1 MHANLNIEEI
11 MTKIQ
16 KISTFG
22 ILLLVIVGII
32 AFPTVKKSIN
42 AKKADKDSQKE
53 LQKPKPVTMNSRTLE
68 VSAEIIR
75 THAMNDQTVTT
86 GNIIPA
92 EEVDLSFETSG
103 KVVAIYFAEGAKVQ
117 KGELLAKINDKPLQ
131 AQLKKL
137 ETQVPLAKD
146 RVYRQK
152 KLLEKNAVSQEA
164 YESVMTEYDKL
175 MADIELVKSNIAQTE
190 LYAPFDGVIGLRQ
203 LSEGAYAT
211 PSTKVAKLS
220 HVDALKIDFSI
231 PEAYANEV
239 KEGTNIVFR
248 LSDNMGITREYDAQV
263 YAVESTIDTDT
274 RTLSVRALFDNQK
287 QGLIPGRYTSVTIKR
302 REIADAIS
310 VPSQAIVPEMGRNI
324 VYVYRNGKA
333 QPVEINTGIRTE
345 ARVQA
350 IEGLHVGDTLIT
362 SGVMQLRTGSPV
374 SITNLK

>member
-42 AKKADKDSQKE
+42 AKKANKDSQKE
-53 LQKPKPVTMNSRTLE
+53 LQKPKPVTMNSRTLD